1 MSATRSP
8 KVSERVAP
16 KPADPQPKKKKG
28 AEDDD
33 GPDFRT
39 LLHAWLESHRSSLL
53 DSLRRLGKQPIGSFF
68 TCLVMAVALSLP
80 MGLSLILSNIERLGG
95 SWQRAAQISLYLKLD
110 TSVRDGEAL
119 REQIRTLPG
128 VADAEYVS
136 REQALNEFQQQSG
149 LGEALRELPENPLPG
164 VVVVTPNEVDKPA
177 LDALRQRL
185 AELPHVE
192 LAQLDLVW
200 VERLAAILKLGDRFV
215 FGLTVLLVS
224 ALLLVIGNTI
234 RLHIENR
241 RTEIE
246 VIKLVGGTDSYVR
259 RPFLYMGA
267 LYGLGAGILSWG
279 VLAFGLNWLN
289 DAVVDLSGLYGSD
302 FALAGVP
309 SADGLS
315 LLLGAAIRLHIE
327 NRRTEIEVIKLVGG
341 TDSYVR
347 RPFLYMGALYG
358 LGAGILSWGVLAFGL
373 NWLNDAVVDLSGLY
387 GSDFALA
394 GVPSADGLS
403 LLLGAVL
410 LGYIGAWIAVA
421 RHLSE
426 LAPR

>member
-16 KPADPQPKKKKG
+16 KAADPQPEKKKKG
-28 AEDDD
+28 GDEDD

-39 LLHAWLESHRSSLL
+39 LLHAWLESHRSSLM

-80 MGLSLILSNIERLGG
+80 MGLSLILGNIERLGG

-110 TSVRDGEAL
+110 SSVRDGEAL
-119 REQIRTLPG
+119 REQIKTLPG

-136 REQALNEFQQQSG
+136 REQALGEFQQQSG

-177 LDALRQRL
+177 LEALRQRL

-267 LYGLGAGILSWG
+267 LYG
-279 VLAFGLNWLN
+279 F
-289 DAVVDLSGLYGSD
+289 
-302 FALAGVP
+302 
-309 SADGLS
+309 
-315 LLLGAAIRLHIE
+315 
-327 NRRTEIEVIKLVGG
+327 
-341 TDSYVR
+341 
-347 RPFLYMGALYG
+347 
-358 LGAGILSWGVLAFGL
+358 GAGILSWGVLAFGL

>member
-1 MSATRSP
+1 MSATRSS

-16 KPADPQPKKKKG
+16 KASEPAPKKKKKHD
-28 AEDDD
+28 DDD
-33 GPDFRT
+33 GPGFGQ
-39 LLHAWLESHRSSLL
+39 LFNAWIEAHRSSMA

-80 MGLSLILSNIERLGG
+80 MGLSLLLSNVERLGG
-95 SWQRAAQISLYLKLD
+95 SWQRAAQISLYLQLD
-110 TSVRDGEAL
+110 ASPAEGQGLVT
-119 REQIRTLPG
+119 QIKAMPG
-128 VADAEYVS
+128 VAESQYIS
-136 REQALNEFQQQSG
+136 RDQALNEFQQQSG
-149 LGEALRELPENPLPG
+149 LGEALKELPQNPLPG
-164 VVVVTPNEVDKPA
+164 VVLVTPKEVDKAA
-177 LDALRQRL
+177 LEALRTRL
-185 AELPHVE
+185 AELPKVQQ
-192 LAQLDLVW
+192 AQLDLVW

-215 FGLTVLLVS
+215 FGLTVLLVV

-267 LYGLGAGILSWG
+267 LYGFGAGILSWG
-279 VLAFGLNWLN
+279 VLAFGLDWLN
-289 DAVVDLSGLYGSD
+289 EAVVRLAGLYGSD

-309 SADGLS
+309 VS
-315 LLLGAAIRLHIE
+315 
-327 NRRTEIEVIKLVGG
+327 
-341 TDSYVR
+341 
-347 RPFLYMGALYG
+347 
-358 LGAGILSWGVLAFGL
+358 
-373 NWLNDAVVDLSGLY
+373 
-387 GSDFALA
+387 
-394 GVPSADGLS
+394 DGLS

-421 RHLSE
+421 RHLRE

>member
-315 LLLGAAIRLHIE
+315 L
-327 NRRTEIEVIKLVGG
+327 V
-341 TDSYVR
+341 
-347 RPFLYMGALYG
+347 
-358 LGAGILSWGVLAFGL
+358 
-373 NWLNDAVVDLSGLY
+373 
-387 GSDFALA
+387 
-394 GVPSADGLS
+394 
-403 LLLGAVL
+403 LGAVL

>member
-16 KPADPQPKKKKG
+16 KAAEPGPQKKKKHD
-28 AEDDD
+28 DDD
-33 GPDFRT
+33 GPSFGQ
-39 LLHAWLESHRSSLL
+39 LFNAWIEAHRSSMA

-80 MGLSLILSNIERLGG
+80 MGLSLLLSNVERLGG
-95 SWQRAAQISLYLKLD
+95 SWQRAAQISLYLQLNA
-110 TSVRDGEAL
+110 SPSEGEGLVA
-119 REQIRTLPG
+119 QIKEMPG
-128 VADAEYVS
+128 VAEAEYIS
-136 REQALNEFQQQSG
+136 RDQALNEFQQQSG
-149 LGEALRELPENPLPG
+149 LGEALKELPENPLPG
-164 VVVVTPNEVDKPA
+164 VVLVTPQEVDKPA
-177 LDALRQRL
+177 LEALRTRL
-185 AELPHVE
+185 AELPKVQQ
-192 LAQLDLVW
+192 AQLDLVW

-215 FGLTVLLVS
+215 FGLTVLLVV

-246 VIKLVGGTDSYVR
+246 VIKLVGGTDAYVR

-267 LYGLGAGILSWG
+267 LYGFGAGILSWG
-279 VLAFGLNWLN
+279 VLAFGLDWLN
-289 DAVVDLSGLYGSD
+289 EAVVRLAGLYGSN

-309 SADGLS
+309 
-315 LLLGAAIRLHIE
+315 
-327 NRRTEIEVIKLVGG
+327 V
-341 TDSYVR
+341 
-347 RPFLYMGALYG
+347 
-358 LGAGILSWGVLAFGL
+358 
-373 NWLNDAVVDLSGLY
+373 
-387 GSDFALA
+387 
-394 GVPSADGLS
+394 ADGLS

-421 RHLSE
+421 RHLRE

>member
-8 KVSERVAP
+8 KVTDRVAP
-16 KPADPQPKKKKG
+16 KAADPQPPKKKQH
-28 AEDDD
+28 EEDD
-33 GPDFRT
+33 GPGFGMLFR
-39 LLHAWLESHRSSLL
+39 AWVESHRASLI

-80 MGLSLILSNIERLGG
+80 MGLSLLLKNVERLGG
-95 SWQRAAQISLYLKLD
+95 SWQRAAQISLYLEMD
-110 TSVRDGEAL
+110 AGARDGNSL
-119 REQIRTLPG
+119 VTQIKGLPG
-128 VADAEYVS
+128 VADAEFVS
-136 REQALNEFQQQSG
+136 RDQALKEFQQQSG
-149 LGEALRELPENPLPG
+149 LGEALKELPDNPLPG
-164 VVVVTPNEVDKPA
+164 VVVVTPQEVDKPT
-177 LDALRQRL
+177 LEALRQRL
-185 AELPHVE
+185 SELPKVQQ
-192 LAQLDLVW
+192 AQLDLVW

-267 LYGLGAGILSWG
+267 LYGVGAGILSWG
-279 VLAFGLNWLN
+279 ILAFGLNWLN
-289 DAVVDLSGLYGSD
+289 DAVVGLSGLYGSD

-309 SADGLS
+309 A
-315 LLLGAAIRLHIE
+315 
-327 NRRTEIEVIKLVGG
+327 
-341 TDSYVR
+341 
-347 RPFLYMGALYG
+347 
-358 LGAGILSWGVLAFGL
+358 
-373 NWLNDAVVDLSGLY
+373 
-387 GSDFALA
+387 
-394 GVPSADGLS
+394 ADGLS

-421 RHLSE
+421 RHLRE

>member
-16 KPADPQPKKKKG
+16 KASAPGPQKKKKHD
-28 AEDDD
+28 DDD
-33 GPDFRT
+33 GPGFAA
-39 LLHAWLESHRSSLL
+39 LFNAWVEAHRSSMA

-80 MGLSLILSNIERLGG
+80 MGLSLLLSNVERLGG
-95 SWQRAAQISLYLKLD
+95 SWQRAAQISLYLQLD
-110 TSVRDGEAL
+110 ASSSEGQGLVT
-119 REQIRTLPG
+119 QIKGMPG
-128 VADAEYVS
+128 VAEAEYIS
-136 REQALNEFQQQSG
+136 RDQALNEFQQQSG
-149 LGEALRELPENPLPG
+149 LGEALKELPENPLPG
-164 VVVVTPNEVDKPA
+164 VVLVTPQEVDKA
-177 LDALRQRL
+177 VLEALRTRL
-185 AELPHVE
+185 AELPKVQQ
-192 LAQLDLVW
+192 AQLDLVW

-215 FGLTVLLVS
+215 FGLTVLLVV

-267 LYGLGAGILSWG
+267 LYGFGAGILSWG
-279 VLAFGLNWLN
+279 VLAFGLDWLN
-289 DAVVDLSGLYGSD
+289 EAVVRLAGLYGSN
-302 FALAGVP
+302 FSLAGVP
-309 SADGLS
+309 
-315 LLLGAAIRLHIE
+315 
-327 NRRTEIEVIKLVGG
+327 V
-341 TDSYVR
+341 
-347 RPFLYMGALYG
+347 
-358 LGAGILSWGVLAFGL
+358 
-373 NWLNDAVVDLSGLY
+373 
-387 GSDFALA
+387 
-394 GVPSADGLS
+394 ADGLS

-421 RHLSE
+421 RHLRE

>member
-8 KVSERVAP
+8 KVSERVAA
-16 KPADPQPKKKKG
+16 KAHDPVPPKKKRHDH
-28 AEDDD
+28 DDD
-33 GPDFRT
+33 GPDFGT
-39 LLHAWLESHRSSLL
+39 LFAAWLESHRSSLL

-68 TCLVMAVALSLP
+68 TCLVMAIALSLP
-80 MGLSLILSNIERLGG
+80 MGLSLLLSNVERLGG

-110 TSVRDGEAL
+110 ASPAEGNKLRDDIKA
-119 REQIRTLPG
+119 LPG

-136 REQALNEFQQQSG
+136 SDQALSEFQQQSG
-149 LGEALRELPENPLPG
+149 LGEALKELPQNPLPG
-164 VVVVTPNEVDKPA
+164 VVVVTPDEVDKPA
-177 LDALRQRL
+177 LEALRTRL
-185 AELPHVE
+185 AAMPKVQQ
-192 LAQLDLVW
+192 AQLDLVW

-215 FGLTVLLVS
+215 FGLTVLLVL

-267 LYGLGAGILSWG
+267 LYGLGAGLLSWG
-279 VLAFGLNWLN
+279 VLAYGLNWLN
-289 DAVVDLSGLYGSD
+289 GAVVELAGLYGSD
-302 FALAGVP
+302 FSLAGVP
-309 SADGLS
+309 A
-315 LLLGAAIRLHIE
+315 
-327 NRRTEIEVIKLVGG
+327 
-341 TDSYVR
+341 
-347 RPFLYMGALYG
+347 
-358 LGAGILSWGVLAFGL
+358 
-373 NWLNDAVVDLSGLY
+373 
-387 GSDFALA
+387 
-394 GVPSADGLS
+394 ADGLS

-421 RHLSE
+421 RHLRE

>member
-16 KPADPQPKKKKG
+16 KAADPAPEKNKRSSH
-28 AEDDD
+28 DDD

-39 LLHAWLESHRSSLL
+39 LFHAWLESHRSSLL
-53 DSLRRLGKQPIGSFF
+53 DSLRRLAKQPIGSFF

-80 MGLSLILSNIERLGG
+80 MGLSLLLSNVERLGG

-110 TSVRDGEAL
+110 ANSRDGEAL
-119 REQIRTLPG
+119 REQIKGLPG
-128 VADAEYVS
+128 VAEAEYVS
-136 REQALNEFQQQSG
+136 REQALEEFQQQSG
-149 LGEALRELPENPLPG
+149 LGDALRELPENPLPG
-164 VVVVTPNEVDKPA
+164 VVIVTPAEVDKPA
-177 LDALRQRL
+177 LEALRQRL
-185 AELPHVE
+185 AELPKVDV
-192 LAQLDLVW
+192 AQLDLVW

-267 LYGLGAGILSWG
+267 LYGLGAGVLAWG

-289 DAVVDLSGLYGSD
+289 DAVIGLSGLYGSN

-309 SADGLS
+309 
-315 LLLGAAIRLHIE
+315 
-327 NRRTEIEVIKLVGG
+327 
-341 TDSYVR
+341 
-347 RPFLYMGALYG
+347 P
-358 LGAGILSWGVLAFGL
+358 
-373 NWLNDAVVDLSGLY
+373 
-387 GSDFALA
+387 
-394 GVPSADGLS
+394 ADGLS

>member
-16 KPADPQPKKKKG
+16 KASEPGPQKKKKHN
-28 AEDDD
+28 DDD
-33 GPDFRT
+33 GPGFSA
-39 LLHAWLESHRSSLL
+39 LFNAWIEAHRSSMA

-80 MGLSLILSNIERLGG
+80 MGLSLLLSNVERLGG
-95 SWQRAAQISLYLKLD
+95 SWQRAAQISLYLQLD
-110 TSVRDGEAL
+110 ASPTEGQGLVA
-119 REQIRTLPG
+119 QIKEMPG
-128 VADAEYVS
+128 VAEAEYIS
-136 REQALNEFQQQSG
+136 RDQALNEFQQQSG
-149 LGEALRELPENPLPG
+149 LGEALKELPENPLPG
-164 VVVVTPNEVDKPA
+164 VVLVTPQEVDKAA
-177 LDALRQRL
+177 LEALRTRL
-185 AELPHVE
+185 AELPKVQQ
-192 LAQLDLVW
+192 AQLDLVW

-215 FGLTVLLVS
+215 FGLTVLLVV

-267 LYGLGAGILSWG
+267 LYGFGAGILSWG
-279 VLAFGLNWLN
+279 VLAFGLDWLN
-289 DAVVDLSGLYGSD
+289 EAVVRLAGLYGSN

-309 SADGLS
+309 
-315 LLLGAAIRLHIE
+315 
-327 NRRTEIEVIKLVGG
+327 V
-341 TDSYVR
+341 
-347 RPFLYMGALYG
+347 
-358 LGAGILSWGVLAFGL
+358 
-373 NWLNDAVVDLSGLY
+373 
-387 GSDFALA
+387 
-394 GVPSADGLS
+394 ADGLS

-421 RHLSE
+421 RHLRE